1 MNDNIASFS
10 PYQSR
15 KGHIKNSDPQN
26 LKIPC
31 CYEATR
37 NLEVWGQVD
46 ENIMY
51 WFVYIEILHQLSSLI
66 VENFL
71 CCYWLK

>member
-1 MNDNIASFS
+1 MIILLVLVPFNHERDI
-10 PYQSR
+10 Y
-15 KGHIKNSDPQN
+15 KNSDPQY

-46 ENIMY
+46 EEYN
-51 WFVYIEILHQLSSLI
+51 VLVCLEILRQLSSLI

-71 CCYWLK
+71 RCY

>member
-1 MNDNIASFS
+1 MIILLVLVPINHERDI
-10 PYQSR
+10 Y
-15 KGHIKNSDPQN
+15 KNSDPQN

-37 NLEVWGQVD
+37 NLEVSGQVD

-71 CCYWLK
+71 RCYWLK

>member
-15 KGHIKNSDPQN
+15 KISDPQN

-37 NLEVWGQVD
+37 ILEVWGQVY

-66 VENFL
+66 VVCKMTLAKNW
-71 CCYWLK
+71 YVK

>member
-1 MNDNIASFS
+1 MNDNILVLVPFNHERDI
-10 PYQSR
+10 Y
-15 KGHIKNSDPQN
+15 KNSDTQY

-51 WFVYIEILHQLSSLI
+51 WFV
-66 VENFL
+66 
-71 CCYWLK
+71 